1 MFFLILCESFLAQA
15 TFTANSTGNWNTAF
29 GDPGSPWSV
38 SGSDTDGL
46 PDGDDDVVINADV
59 SLPSADCNA
68 GSIVIGAAGNLILNS
83 LSYKL
88 FIDKSNSVITNNGE
102 ISGSGKIEIRQN
114 GCTVSGSGVW
124 TTDIYFRINRNTT
137 FDNVN
142 ITFDRFFLIRTG
154 GSATINSNSS
164 LTFNSRV
171 FSSSFASK
179 LHNYGTLTF
188 NSNDVFRPP
197 YEDAQTSFINYSGST
212 VNYAAISGT
221 AGDFPIPNNGYF
233 NLNISGSAD
242 CDGDLTIYE
251 KLDK

>member
-1 MFFLILCESFLAQA
+1 MKKIKFIPFLFFLVLSESFLSQA
-15 TFTANSTGNWNTAF
+15 TFTANSSGDWNIAF

-59 SLPSADCNA
+59 SLPSANCNA

-83 LSYKL
+83 QSYKL

-102 ISGSGKIEIRQN
+102 ISGSGKIEITQN

-179 LHNYGTLTF
+179 LHNYGTLTLLLL
-188 NSNDVFRPP
+188 
-197 YEDAQTSFINYSGST
+197 EIQ
-212 VNYAAISGT
+212 
-221 AGDFPIPNNGYF
+221 
-233 NLNISGSAD
+233 
-242 CDGDLTIYE
+242 
-251 KLDK
+251 